1 MLGTNDS
8 KKWNWKG
15 EAQYKEDLMKFINQ
29 ILEGQS
35 KLQEEKPDVY
45 LMIPPPVYGD
55 IYGMQED
62 IINKLYP
69 QIIPQIA
76 NEMGLK
82 LINLFE
88 ALGGAE
94 LKRPELISDLCHP
107 NEQGY
112 KEIAQC
118 ISE

>member
-1 MLGTNDS
+1 
-8 KKWNWKG
+8 
-15 EAQYKEDLMKFINQ
+15 
-29 ILEGQS
+29 
-35 KLQEEKPDVY
+35 
-45 LMIPPPVYGD
+45 
-55 IYGMQED
+55 
-62 IINKLYP
+62 
-69 QIIPQIA
+69 
-76 NEMGLK
+76 MGLK

-112 KEIAQC
+112 NEIAQC